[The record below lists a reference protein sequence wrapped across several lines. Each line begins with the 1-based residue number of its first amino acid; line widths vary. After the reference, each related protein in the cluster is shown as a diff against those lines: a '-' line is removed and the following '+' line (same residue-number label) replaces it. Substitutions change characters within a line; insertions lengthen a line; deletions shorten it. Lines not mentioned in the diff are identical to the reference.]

1 MVENF
6 STEVNTTA
14 DGTVIHVRGELDVA
28 TAGRLRDVIEPHMG
42 PKQTIVLDFSE
53 VEFMDSSCLHILVQA
68 RGELTENGGSL
79 ILRNPSSAA
88 HRVLT
93 ILDATDL
100 LETDARDHS
109 QDSS

>member
-6 STEVNTTA
+6 STRVNA
-14 DGTVIHVRGELDVA
+14 SDEATVIHVRGEIDMA

-42 PKQTIVLDFSE
+42 PEQTIILDLSE
-53 VEFMDSSCLHILVQA
+53 VEFMDSSSLHVLIQA
-68 RGELTENGGSL
+68 RGRLTENGGSL

-93 ILDATDL
+93 VGGATDL
-100 LETDARDHS
+100 LETDARDHPADPS
-109 QDSS
+109 